1 VEVIFVNE
9 YNKTRRVDMIKTN
22 NVVEWTVVDNKG
34 AFVETAPT
42 RKIARI
48 VKNWYNTNT
57 KNGNFRIAKVV
68 VTK

>member
-1 VEVIFVNE
+1 MINNKEVS
-9 YNKTRRVDMIKTN
+9 MIKTN
-22 NVVEWTVVDNKG
+22 NVVEWTIVDSRG

-48 VKNWYNTNT
+48 VKNWYNANNNR
-57 KNGNFRIAKVV
+57 NGNFRIAKVV